1 MTTLSSAAAR
11 SVYDRI
17 GRAQDAQAF
26 FEDKATDELVA
37 HSKLESARSVFEFG
51 CGTGR
56 FAAFLIARHLSKE
69 AVYRAVDLSPVM
81 VELARGRLIPY
92 AERASVRL
100 TEGGP
105 PTDEPSEA
113 YDRFFSNFVL
123 DLLSKDEIGAVI
135 DEAHRLLRSGG
146 MLGLCSLTEGFTA
159 AGRAFIW
166 IWARVHSFR
175 PSLVGGCRPLEL
187 LPFLSERHWRVR
199 HHARVVQWGVPMDV
213 VVAERL

>member
-1 MTTLSSAAAR
+1 MTTLSPAAAR

-37 HSKLESARSVFEFG
+37 HLKLESARSVFEFG

-56 FAAFLIARHLSKE
+56 FAASLIARHLSEE

-81 VELARGRLIPY
+81 VELAPGRLARY

-100 TEGGP
+100 TQGEP

-135 DEAHRLLRSGG
+135 DEAHRLLRPGG
-146 MLGLCSLTEGFTA
+146 MLSLCSLTEGFTA
-159 AGRAFIW
+159 ASRAFIW
-166 IWARVHSFR
+166 IWTRVHSFR

-187 LPFLSERHWRVR
+187 LTFLSKQHWHVR
-199 HHARVVQWGVPMDV
+199 HHARIVH
-213 VVAERL
+213 